1 MIMSDSHGK
10 SVMTKNHDWR
20 ESYLKDLYSVM
31 KALVENGEMN
41 FVNGIMRIQYDVEEK
56 NSKQY

>member
-1 MIMSDSHGK
+1 
-10 SVMTKNHDWR
+10 MTKNHDWR